1 MRLFV
6 QLSYDGSPF
15 CGWQFQPNVPSVQQE
30 VERALSIAFGEPVTV
45 VGAGRTDTGVNARH
59 YIAHFD
65 VTAWPLEES
74 ARILRKINA
83 ILPPAI
89 VAEAF
94 YRVAD
99 EAHARF
105 DAVSRTYRYFIHT
118 VKDPFARHSCRL
130 WFTPDV
136 AAMNRAAEPMLGRH
150 DFSSF
155 EKTGGANKT
164 SLCTVT
170 EARWVKYVPT
180 HVSLLGYPEDGYWYF
195 RISANRFL
203 RNMVRAVV
211 GSLLE
216 LGRSRRD
223 LPWFA
228 SLISDAD
235 TANRLT
241 RSDAGESVP
250 GHALFLSR
258 IDY

>member
-94 YRVAD
+94 YRVPD

-170 EARWVKYVPT
+170 EARWEALDSEHFVFT
-180 HVSLLGYPEDGYWYF
+180 ITAD
-195 RISANRFL
+195 RFL
-203 RNMVRAVV
+203 RNMVRATV
-211 GSLLE
+211 GTLLE
-216 LGRSRRD
+216 VGRGRRAPEWVGEV
-223 LPWFA
+223 LA
-228 SLISDAD
+228 AH
-235 TANRLT
+235 NR
-241 RSDAGESVP
+241 SEAGQSVI
-250 GHALFLSR
+250 GEALFLEEIR
-258 IDY
+258 YPYPLQTI

>member
-170 EARWVKYVPT
+170 EARWEALDSEHFVFT
-180 HVSLLGYPEDGYWYF
+180 ITAD
-195 RISANRFL
+195 RFL
-203 RNMVRAVV
+203 RNMVRATV
-211 GSLLE
+211 GTLLE
-216 LGRSRRD
+216 VGRGRRAPEWVGEV
-223 LPWFA
+223 LA
-228 SLISDAD
+228 AH
-235 TANRLT
+235 NR
-241 RSDAGESVP
+241 SEAGQSVI
-250 GHALFLSR
+250 GEALFLEEIR
-258 IDY
+258 YPYPLQTI

>member
-15 CGWQFQPNVPSVQQE
+15 CGWQFQPNVPSVQAE
-30 VERALSIAFGEPVTV
+30 MERALSIVFGEPVAV

-65 VTAWPLEES
+65 VSAWPQEET
-74 ARILRKINA
+74 ARLLRKLNA

-99 EAHARF
+99 NAHARF
-105 DAVSRTYRYFIHT
+105 DAVSRTYRYYIHT
-118 VKDPFARHSCRL
+118 AKDPFIRHSCRC
-130 WFTPDV
+130 WYAFDV
-136 AAMNRAAEPMLGRH
+136 AAMNRAAQPLLGRH

-170 EARWVKYVPT
+170 EARWTAVDDAHLVFT
-180 HVSLLGYPEDGYWYF
+180 ITAD
-195 RISANRFL
+195 RFL
-203 RNMVRAVV
+203 RNMVRATV
-211 GSLLE
+211 GTLLE
-216 LGRSRRD
+216 VGRGRREPD
-223 LPWFA
+223 WVGEVLA
-228 SLISDAD
+228 ARD
-235 TANRLT
+235 RGE
-241 RSDAGESVP
+241 AGQSVI
-250 GHALFLSR
+250 GEALFLEDIR
-258 IDY
+258 YPYPLVEMK

>member
-30 VERALSIAFGEPVTV
+30 VERALSIALGEPVTV

-89 VAEAF
+89 VAESF

-170 EARWVKYVPT
+170 EARWEALDSEHFVFT
-180 HVSLLGYPEDGYWYF
+180 ITAD
-195 RISANRFL
+195 RFL
-203 RNMVRAVV
+203 RNMVRATV
-211 GSLLE
+211 GTLLE
-216 LGRSRRD
+216 VGRGRRAPEWVGEV
-223 LPWFA
+223 LA
-228 SLISDAD
+228 AH
-235 TANRLT
+235 NR
-241 RSDAGESVP
+241 SEAGQSVI
-250 GHALFLSR
+250 GEALFLEEIR
-258 IDY
+258 YPYPLQTI

>member
-155 EKTGGANKT
+155 EKTGGANRT

-170 EARWVKYVPT
+170 EARWEALDSEHFVFT
-180 HVSLLGYPEDGYWYF
+180 ITAD
-195 RISANRFL
+195 RFL
-203 RNMVRAVV
+203 RNMVRATV
-211 GSLLE
+211 GTLLE
-216 LGRSRRD
+216 VGRGRRAPEWVGEV
-223 LPWFA
+223 LA
-228 SLISDAD
+228 AH
-235 TANRLT
+235 NR
-241 RSDAGESVP
+241 SEAGQSVI
-250 GHALFLSR
+250 GEALFLEEIR
-258 IDY
+258 YPYPLQTI